1 MTILKIV
8 HGKTNRTLL
17 VTHSRR
23 LVSNAIFFH
32 SPAVLGVV
40 LFVMVAY
47 VNLSLLFYSSET
59 SVYPGTYQRT
69 SKDEKECQCS
79 ATTFSTNATFCGRC
93 SRGKDSIV
101 PGGNTIQDADN
112 SDGRL

>member
-8 HGKTNRTLL
+8 HGKTNRTVL

-32 SPAVLGVV
+32 SPAVLDIFSVCYGG
-40 LFVMVAY
+40 LCY
-47 VNLSLLFYSSET
+47 LSLLFYSSET
-59 SVYPGTYQRT
+59 SVCPGTYQRT
-69 SKDEKECQCS
+69 SEDEKECQCS
-79 ATTFSTNATFCGRC
+79 ATTFSANATFCGGC

-101 PGGNTIQDADN
+101 PGGNTVQDADN
-112 SDGRL
+112 SDGGL

>member
-1 MTILKIV
+1 
-8 HGKTNRTLL
+8 
-17 VTHSRR
+17 
-23 LVSNAIFFH
+23 
-32 SPAVLGVV
+32 
-40 LFVMVAY
+40 MVAY

-79 ATTFSTNATFCGRC
+79 TTTFSANATFCGGC

-101 PGGNTIQDADN
+101 PGGNTVQDADN
-112 SDGRL
+112 SDGGL